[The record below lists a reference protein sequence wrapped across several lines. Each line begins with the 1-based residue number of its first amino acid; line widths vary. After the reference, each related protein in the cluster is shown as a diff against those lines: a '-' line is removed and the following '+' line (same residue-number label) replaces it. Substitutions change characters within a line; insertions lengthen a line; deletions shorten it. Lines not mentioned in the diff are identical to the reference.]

1 MKTYFFSLFVAIDN
15 FPLNVFVYIS
25 IHIISFLSFC
35 ISLCRSIF
43 SDMGIE
49 RTDEVIVEDRTENE
63 SISEDNSVVIEIVP
77 GNLEVIEESAA
88 VPECSSRRILWS
100 KKLDEATSTIPNFIQ
115 PDYEPS
121 HDTDSDVYLG
131 NPIWYFRKFFTS
143 AFLDL
148 IVDQSNL

>member
-88 VPECSSRRILWS
+88 VPECSSRRILW
-100 KKLDEATSTIPNFIQ
+100 
-115 PDYEPS
+115 
-121 HDTDSDVYLG
+121 
-131 NPIWYFRKFFTS
+131 
-143 AFLDL
+143 
-148 IVDQSNL
+148 